1 MKFTPAV
8 RLAHLAAAVLTA
20 ILLVTG
26 ARLLWLDESRYLPER
41 IRGGLDLWAP
51 EGMVHQWHVS
61 AGKMLLLV
69 GLFYLVYLFITK
81 EWRRLAGTDSEN
93 RYGPTRMVLYNLILI
108 SLGVGIVSG
117 LILFSGNFGSGS
129 GLTFVRWLHYHAA
142 LVVLF
147 MSVIHIL
154 AVTVSPVSHVNGIFY
169 ATPIGPGYR
178 FTETLLALL
187 AALLMMPL
195 LRTLITDPP
204 TLHCSL
210 QNRTV
215 IVDGKE
221 SDIEWMGVDEVIL
234 PVMGGANF
242 DNTVTEV
249 RVKSFHNRH
258 TVYFLLTWEDHTRSF
273 NRHLEKTNGG
283 WVRLTSERLNPA
295 GESVYWED
303 QAALSLHADP
313 DGCMGCCHAGGP
325 VGRGRHYTKGD
336 TADVWYWKAV
346 STNPA
351 WQAEDGWWGDDVGPG
366 LGGIHIDNLAAG
378 GYHDNLNEQWGQP
391 YLLPLHHTQQHSI
404 DITSNLYFPYRPEDD
419 TFSVGATA
427 PGVVVAPMIGDAADV
442 RARGRWRGGTWTLEI
457 ARRRATGSA
466 SDLIF
471 RDELYLGV
479 AVFDNAEKQHAYHVR
494 PVRLVV
500 E

>member
-1 MKFTPAV
+1 VKSSPLKFTPAV

-187 AALLMMPL
+187 AA
-195 LRTLITDPP
+195 
-204 TLHCSL
+204 
-210 QNRTV
+210 
-215 IVDGKE
+215 
-221 SDIEWMGVDEVIL
+221 MGVDEVIL

-313 DGCMGCCHAGGP
+313 DGCMGGGQHQSRLAGG
-325 VGRGRHYTKGD
+325 R
-336 TADVWYWKAV
+336 
-346 STNPA
+346 
-351 WQAEDGWWGDDVGPG
+351 
-366 LGGIHIDNLAAG
+366 
-378 GYHDNLNEQWGQP
+378 
-391 YLLPLHHTQQHSI
+391 
-404 DITSNLYFPYRPEDD
+404 
-419 TFSVGATA
+419 
-427 PGVVVAPMIGDAADV
+427 
-442 RARGRWRGGTWTLEI
+442 
-457 ARRRATGSA
+457 
-466 SDLIF
+466 
-471 RDELYLGV
+471 
-479 AVFDNAEKQHAYHVR
+479 
-494 PVRLVV
+494 RLVG
-500 E
+500 